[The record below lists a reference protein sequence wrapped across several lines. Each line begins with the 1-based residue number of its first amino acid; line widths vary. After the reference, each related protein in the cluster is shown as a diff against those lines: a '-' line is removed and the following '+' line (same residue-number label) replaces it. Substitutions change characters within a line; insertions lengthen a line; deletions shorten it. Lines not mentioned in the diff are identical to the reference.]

1 MLFSC
6 TISSGV
12 IIGYFLYGNESAE
25 LEARLNDVKMMR
37 QMESEPASFWRNLI
51 KSLMLDQTKVVIR
64 GKPSKKLMEKM
75 GAEEKERVQKQR
87 EELGKFVVLKNQT
100 V

>member
-1 MLFSC
+1 M
-6 TISSGV
+6 SGV
-12 IIGYFLYGNESAE
+12 IIGYFLYGDNSTE

-64 GKPSKKLMEKM
+64 GKPSQELMESM
-75 GAEEKERVQKQR
+75 GAEEKERVKQQR
-87 EELGKFVVLKNQT
+87 EGLGEFLAHSEIFSE
-100 V
+100 